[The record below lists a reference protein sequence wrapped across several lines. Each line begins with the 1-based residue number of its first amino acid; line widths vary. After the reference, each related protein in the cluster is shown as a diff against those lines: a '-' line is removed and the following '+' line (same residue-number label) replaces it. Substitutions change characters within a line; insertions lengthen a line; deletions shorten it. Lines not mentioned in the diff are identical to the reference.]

1 VGDFWIFLKSAGR
14 RSEEAW
20 VAAGLMATC
29 GARIA
34 IDMANRLLII
44 DDDVRLTEMLTE
56 YLAAEGIELHSA
68 STGSTGLRDALRNDY
83 DLIILD
89 VMLPGLSGFEL
100 LRQLRESGSRVPV
113 LMLTARGDDVD
124 RIVGLEMGAD
134 DYLSKPFNP
143 RELAARIKAVLRRT
157 SDDLNQDLT
166 ELEVGPLR
174 ANLPRRDVTL
184 NGQSLKLTNAEFIV
198 LVTLMRTPGQTVSR
212 EALTRVALGRQ
223 LLPDDRSL
231 DTHVSNLRK
240 KIGDGSER
248 DPQIRSVRGTGY
260 VLVPPESSV

>member
-1 VGDFWIFLKSAGR
+1 LGYGNLR
-14 RSEEAW
+14 RRDYT
-20 VAAGLMATC
+20 VTT
-29 GARIA
+29 
-34 IDMANRLLII
+34 NRLLII

-56 YLAAEGIELHSA
+56 YLAAEGIELRSA
-68 STGSTGLRDALRNDY
+68 SSGAGGLRDALRNDY

-157 SDDLNQDLT
+157 SDDLTQDVT
-166 ELEVGPLR
+166 EVEVGPLR

-184 NGQSLKLTNAEFIV
+184 NGQPLKLTNAEFVV

-212 EALTRVALGRQ
+212 EALTRIALGRQ

-240 KIGDGSER
+240 KIGESAER
-248 DPQIRSVRGTGY
+248 GLQIRSIRGTGY
-260 VLVPPESSV
+260 VLVPPDSAA